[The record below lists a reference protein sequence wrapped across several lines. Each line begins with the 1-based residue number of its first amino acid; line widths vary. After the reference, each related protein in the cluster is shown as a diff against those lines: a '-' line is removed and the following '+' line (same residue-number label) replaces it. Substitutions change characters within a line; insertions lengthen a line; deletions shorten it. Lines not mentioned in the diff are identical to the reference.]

1 MGLRW
6 QIELVRALGIGGT
19 CVYHLSK
26 RFGTEIRLRPLGL
39 AHSLAARPGT
49 SDIDVFADVYAK
61 KAYAKLRGLVRPGL
75 ILDCGANVGYST
87 AYLLSE
93 CPGCHAIAVE
103 PDPDN
108 FKLLLRNVAP
118 YEGRV
123 RPVHAGVWSS
133 VTRLAV
139 EAASYRDNREW
150 TRQVRSARPD
160 EVSTIQG
167 MDIPALMAITG
178 DDEISLMKVDVEG
191 AEAVIFGDT
200 SDAWLHKVRVI
211 AIELHDDSS
220 FGRGSEVFHHAIRNR
235 DFVVFQSGELTICH
249 RASPG

>member
-1 MGLRW
+1 M
-6 QIELVRALGIGGT
+6 
-19 CVYHLSK
+19 
-26 RFGTEIRLRPLGL
+26 
-39 AHSLAARPGT
+39 
-49 SDIDVFADVYAK
+49 
-61 KAYAKLRGLVRPGL
+61 
-75 ILDCGANVGYST
+75 
-87 AYLLSE
+87 
-93 CPGCHAIAVE
+93 
-103 PDPDN
+103 
-108 FKLLLRNVAP
+108 
-118 YEGRV
+118 